1 MEKNELMV
9 PYGTKYINNKTGNF
23 YYYQGTII
31 NATNSNDGQVM
42 VLYKNEYG
50 ELFCRELN
58 EFKEKFTID
67 FGQEYF

>member
-1 MEKNELMV
+1 ML
-9 PYGTKYINNKTGNF
+9 
-23 YYYQGTII
+23 